1 MKLRSQRLIHTFI
14 ICWVVLFSYQSA
26 YAEEPDDIRKSGKE
40 IGTVGQEKVY
50 QNQLDS
56 TGNSPIIEELH
67 QLFLVPTLEKYY
79 EMHKESLKPTEEE
92 VKTGIEFL
100 VKFLADNKFEKQHPK
115 LKSLFKLRIRIDELK
130 KEFKKKDLS
139 DSQKEDLKKQAKEVA
154 QKYAKEVLKFTRY
167 KIAQI
172 KLQEHLYVQYG
183 TGRILTQNG
192 DEEAFDG
199 AYRWLSDRERR
210 NVFKITDPEL
220 KKKFYSYWTE
230 TDQWPKLRGIKNV
243 MEKDAFP
250 LATLGL
256 PPLKN
261 EGEKTIDDL
270 DKDIPNFDIAGTW
283 LRTDSKSGKQTI
295 FKIETSD
302 NKTYK
307 LSGSESQDG
316 EYIQKGY
323 EFKHSISDKNKDQQ
337 LPKTVFRFVVLNK
350 NLLMSIT
357 NTKTPGGT
365 KAETDWLVRL
375 DQKTVSRL
383 AHQLR
388 IRANLS
394 VIPEAD
400 PASGKN
406 ELDYFQGKW
415 ILIFKRSGYLRMV
428 EFRKINSNQIQL
440 HGAGTLKGIFEL
452 NDAILEKVDINK
464 NRPLHYTWMVIN
476 SNILILHKAPPVSSI
491 GSDYTGN
498 LLIRITDDLIEKL
511 D

>member
-1 MKLRSQRLIHTFI
+1 MKQSIPNLIHAIF
-14 ICWVVLFSYQSA
+14 ICWVTLFSNQIT

-56 TGNSPIIEELH
+56 SGNSPIIEELH

-79 EMHKESLKPTEEE
+79 EMHKESLKPTDEE
-92 VKTGIEFL
+92 VKAGIEFL
-100 VKFLADNKFEKQHPK
+100 VKFLAENKFEKQHPK
-115 LKSLFKLRIRIDELK
+115 LKTLFKLRSRIDELK
-130 KEFKKKDLS
+130 KEFKNKELS
-139 DSQKEDLKKQAKEVA
+139 DSQKEQLKKQTKEVA

-167 KIAQI
+167 KITQI
-172 KLQEHLYVQYG
+172 KLQKHLYVQYG

-192 DEEAFDG
+192 DEEAYDG

-220 KKKFYSYWTE
+220 RKKFYSYWTE
-230 TDQWPKLRGIKNV
+230 TDQWPKLRGTKNV

-261 EGEKTIDDL
+261 EGEKNIDDL
-270 DKDIPNFDIAGTW
+270 DKNIPKFNIAGTW
-283 LRTDSKSGKQTI
+283 IRTDSKSGKQTI
-295 FKIETSD
+295 YKIETSD
-302 NKTYK
+302 TKTYK
-307 LSGSESQDG
+307 LSGSEIHDG
-316 EYIQKGY
+316 EYVQQGY
-323 EFKHSISDKNKDQQ
+323 EFKASGNKSKDQKQ
-337 LPKTVFRFVVLNK
+337 SQVDVRFVVLNK
-350 NLLMSIT
+350 NLVMSIT
-357 NTKTPGGT
+357 STKVPGGT

-375 DQKTVSRL
+375 DKKLVSRL
-383 AHQLR
+383 EHQLR
-388 IRANLS
+388 IRANLPVTS
-394 VIPEAD
+394 KANPVSE
-400 PASGKN
+400 KN

-415 ILIFKRSGYLRMV
+415 ILVFKRSGYLRMV

-452 NDAILEKVDINK
+452 NDVMLEKVDISK
-464 NRPLHYTWMVIN
+464 NRPLHYTWMAIN
-476 SNILILHKAPPVSSI
+476 ANILILHKAPPTRLI

-498 LLIRITDDLIEKL
+498 LLIRITDELIEKL